1 MSVMEG
7 PNLPDPL
14 KGKEKI
20 IFGNIKSLHSF
31 HKDTFLGA
39 LEKSRHS
46 LEDIAKCFID
56 HVRQIMCVSCDWACV
71 GYI

>member
-20 IFGNIKSLHSF
+20 IFDNIKSLHSF

-39 LEKSRHS
+39 LE
-46 LEDIAKCFID
+46 DIATSD
-56 HVRQIMCVSCDWACV
+56 HVCVM
-71 GYI
+71 